1 MGGVVK
7 WPNRLRWLAH
17 GVTVSRLG
25 ASRGRWLYHGLTKS
39 RAKIRKKFFEPKQGS
54 FSNFRYNEKKGKT
67 MNGPLAYFMTWT
79 VYGTHLPGSEKWWRN
94 RSEISLPPR
103 PKLEEWCRKQLRHPV
118 FTLSV
123 DERQVVKSTVEIHAN
138 FRNWKL
144 WAMNARTNHVHVV
157 ISAQSDLWDVIR
169 DQLKAYCTRDLR
181 LDFSRWRGRPVWT
194 KGGDCEFIDTMDEL
208 ENVINYVLY
217 GQD

>member
-1 MGGVVK
+1 M
-7 WPNRLRWLAH
+7 
-17 GVTVSRLG
+17 SRLG

-54 FSNFRYNEKKGKT
+54 FSNFRYNEEKGKT

-123 DERQVVKSTVEIHAN
+123 AERQVVKSTVEIHTN
-138 FRNWKL
+138 IRNWKL

-194 KGGDCEFIDTMDEL
+194 KGGTVSSL
-208 ENVINYVLY
+208 TRWTNSRT
-217 GQD
+217 